1 VQTSG
6 RYQNIEVA
14 RREGLIS
21 LLSVPLLFAGQSIG
35 TLNVY
40 TSRHYN
46 FSNEEIRILSALAEL
61 SAIAIEKAR
70 LYERIVDV
78 EEQLRQN
85 EKLSA
90 LGLLAAE
97 VAHEIRNPL
106 TVMKLLYHSLDLKF
120 PANDP
125 RAKDAR
131 IIEAKIEHL
140 NKIVEQILDF
150 ARTTEPKLA
159 PVNLNELIDELG
171 LLVRH
176 KLANQNIRLIRDLQP
191 DLPPVMG
198 DAPQL
203 EQAFLNLILNAA
215 EAMADGGTFT
225 IKSSEIHLPRTSLQ
239 PTHVAV
245 EFKDTGKGMSEELQK
260 RAFTAVLST
269 TKAKGTGLGLAI
281 VGRII
286 ETHRGEIRIKS
297 RIGRGTS
304 ITITMPVK

>member
-1 VQTSG
+1 
-6 RYQNIEVA
+6 
-14 RREGLIS
+14 
-21 LLSVPLLFAGQSIG
+21 
-35 TLNVY
+35 
-40 TSRHYN
+40 
-46 FSNEEIRILSALAEL
+46 
-61 SAIAIEKAR
+61 
-70 LYERIVDV
+70 
-78 EEQLRQN
+78 LRQN

-120 PANDP
+120 PDGDP

-131 IIEAKIEHL
+131 IIDAKIEHL
-140 NKIVEQILDF
+140 NKIVEQILAF
-150 ARTTEPKLA
+150 ARTTEPKFV
-159 PVNLNELIDELG
+159 PVNLNELVDELG

-176 KLANQNIRLIRDLQP
+176 KLANQNIRLVRQLQP
-191 DLPPVMG
+191 ELPAVMG

-215 EAMADGGTFT
+215 GAMPGGGTLT
-225 IKSSEIHLPRTSLQ
+225 VESQATRLPRSN
-239 PTHVAV
+239 PRATHVTV
-245 EFKDTGKGMSEELQK
+245 EFKDTGVGMSKEVQK

-286 ETHRGEIRIKS
+286 ETHHGNIRIKS
-297 RIGRGTS
+297 QMGFGTTIRITL
-304 ITITMPVK
+304 PVK